1 MNTPHLVV
9 VSGPDAGRKFHL
21 PAGQEVLVGR
31 HRDCGIVLF
40 DSSVS
45 RRHARLQATPQGVML
60 EDLGSRFGT
69 HCNGQKVTKRI
80 LAQGDRL
87 QLGRVLLE
95 FRQQAMTGRL
105 EPLSSSDAFGSGAT
119 DTGRSQ
125 GPTMRMPQ
133 RTPQQESYQ
142 VLQSICLNKSDL
154 EREKTASSVDFDL
167 KQNMSMGNFSM
178 VSLTTDGDLK
188 IANRKRELEKSE
200 EMRTMEDAHL
210 KLSILYEAGKQF
222 AQTRD
227 MHALFRQ
234 VVDLLIKVVK
244 AKNVLMFVVDKE
256 TNVLTPKFARGPDGE
271 FNDFSQ
277 VVYSRTLLETC
288 LRSREAL
295 LTSDAQDDER
305 FQAGM
310 SIIQFN
316 FKSVMV
322 IPLWTGD
329 QILGVMQVDNN
340 QAVGTFSEHDLGFAT
355 ALANQAAI
363 AIQNLMLVED
373 IKNEAQIRSNLQRY
387 LSPSIVDKIIEEKG
401 ELSLGGQKKRCN
413 VLFSDIRG
421 FTSLSESLDPQ
432 TVVALLNE
440 YFTAMTE
447 IIFNFEGTLDKYIGD
462 AIMAVFGSP
471 YSRPDDHV
479 RAVRA
484 AVHMQIKLAE
494 LNEKWRAEGRST
506 FEMGIGVGTGE
517 VIAGNIGSLQ
527 RMEYTVIGDTVNTA
541 SRLCSVAGPRQVVVH
556 PETARLVDGQLQL
569 RSLGPVSLKGKSGK
583 LEIFEVVYH

>member
-9 VSGPDAGRKFHL
+9 VSGPDAGRKFGL
-21 PAGQEVLVGR
+21 SPGNEILIGR
-31 HRDCGIVLF
+31 HRDCGVVLF

-45 RRHARLQATPQGVML
+45 RRHARLEVLPQGVML

-69 HCNGQKVTKRI
+69 HCNGQKVSKRK
-80 LAQGDRL
+80 LVSGDRL

-95 FRQQAMTGRL
+95 FRTQAMTGRHT
-105 EPLSSSDAFGSGAT
+105 PAPGDIRAGSP
-119 DTGRSQ
+119 TGRAQ
-125 GPTMRMPQ
+125 GPTMRVPSHAKKEQ
-133 RTPQQESYQ
+133 YQ
-142 VLQSICLNKSDL
+142 VLQSICLNKNDL

-167 KQNMSMGNFSM
+167 KHNMSMGNFSM
-178 VSLTTDGDLK
+178 VSLTSDGDLK
-188 IANRKRELEKSE
+188 IANRKRHRETAEI
-200 EMRTMEDAHL
+200 RTMEDAHL

-222 AQTRD
+222 AQCRD
-227 MHALFRQ
+227 VDTLFIQ
-234 VVDLLIKVVK
+234 VVDLLIKVVN
-244 AKNVLMFVVDKE
+244 AKNVLIFLVDKE
-256 TNVLTPKFARGPDGE
+256 TNVLAPKFARGPDGE
-271 FNDFSQ
+271 FADFSQ

-363 AIQNLMLVED
+363 SIQNLILIDD

-401 ELSLGGQKKRCN
+401 ELALGGEKKKCN

-471 YSRPDDHV
+471 YSREDDHM
-479 RAVRA
+479 RAVKA
-484 AVHMQIKLAE
+484 AVNMQIKLQE
-494 LNEKWRAEGRST
+494 LNKKWLSEGRAT

-541 SRLCSVAGPRQVVVH
+541 SRLCSVAGPRQVVLH
-556 PETARLVDGQLQL
+556 PETARLVNSELTL
-569 RSLGPVSLKGKSGK
+569 RSLGPVALKGKSEK
-583 LEIFEVVYH
+583 LEIFEVVYP